1 MKVFLIIV
9 GVLFLLG
16 VIICSLSAT
25 FTIIYDNK
33 WKTTIQVLWIE
44 KDIELTK
51 LLSFILF
58 PEKAAEK
65 VKNKNKDEETAEQ
78 PEEKIEKPEEK
89 KQETVTI
96 TDSETGETVAEIK
109 SENAADDKSDEQK
122 ADEPKTDEK
131 PKKPN
136 FIQKMWD
143 KGGIVEIM
151 EFVTN
156 LLETAGSAINALFR
170 GFHIYSLYVKII
182 VGGGDAYDIANT
194 YGKICKYYYPL
205 KGIILNGM
213 RVDNCDDMIMP
224 DFIAP
229 SSEYGLQLIGSL
241 SVGALLKMVL
251 KAGKTFVIN
260 IIKK

>member
-9 GVLFLLG
+9 GVLILIG
-16 VIICSLSAT
+16 VLICSLSAT

-51 LLSFILF
+51 ILSFILF
-58 PEKAAEK
+58 PDKAAEK
-65 VKNKNKDEETAEQ
+65 VKKKKSKAE
-78 PEEKIEKPEEK
+78 EKPEEPPQK
-89 KQETVTI
+89 AEEPPKEEVITI

-109 SENAADDKSDEQK
+109 KEKPEAEEKKPEQ
-122 ADEPKTDEK
+122 

-136 FIQKMWD
+136 FIKNMWD
-143 KGGIVEIM
+143 KDGIVGIM

-182 VGGGDAYDIANT
+182 VGGNDAADIANT

-241 SVGALLKMVL
+241 SVGALLKMLL

>member
-1 MKVFLIIV
+1 MKVFLIIL
-9 GVLFLLG
+9 GVLVLLG

-25 FTIIYDNK
+25 FTIIYDKK

-44 KDIELTK
+44 RDIELTK

-58 PEKAAEK
+58 PDKAAEE
-65 VKNKNKDEETAEQ
+65 VKNKKNAEKAE
-78 PEEKIEKPEEK
+78 EEKQEQNDKSEKSAEPL
-89 KQETVTI
+89 QNTVTI
-96 TDSETGETVAEIK
+96 TDSETGEVVAEIK
-109 SENAADDKSDEQK
+109 NENPPETEKTEQNS
-122 ADEPKTDEK
+122 EPK
-131 PKKPN
+131 PKNAN

-151 EFVTN
+151 GFVTN

-182 VGGGDAYDIANT
+182 VGGGDAYEIANK
-194 YGKICKYYYPL
+194 YGRVCKYYYPL

-241 SVGALLKMVL
+241 SIGALLKMVL
-251 KAGKTFVIN
+251 KAVKTFVIN

>member
-1 MKVFLIIV
+1 MKVLLIIV
-9 GVLFLLG
+9 GVLVLIG
-16 VIICSLSAT
+16 VLICSLSAT

-51 LLSFILF
+51 ILSFILF
-58 PEKAAEK
+58 PDKAAEK
-65 VKNKNKDEETAEQ
+65 VKKNKAKKNEPAKELPREPQ
-78 PEEKIEKPEEK
+78 QEEKAVEKAKED
-89 KQETVTI
+89 VITI

-109 SENAADDKSDEQK
+109 KEPPASEENKAEQ
-122 ADEPKTDEK
+122 
-131 PKKPN
+131 PKKSN
-136 FIQKMWD
+136 FIKNMWD
-143 KGGIVEIM
+143 KDGIVGIM

-182 VGGGDAYDIANT
+182 VGGNDAADIANT

-205 KGIILNGM
+205 KGIVLNGM
-213 RVDNCDDMIMP
+213 KVDNCDDMIMP

-241 SVGALLKMVL
+241 SVGALLKMLL

>member
-9 GVLFLLG
+9 AVFVVLFAL
-16 VIICSLSAT
+16 ICSLSAT

-33 WKTTIQVLWIE
+33 WTTRIQVLWIE

-51 LLSFILF
+51 ILSFILF
-58 PEKAAEK
+58 PDKAAEK
-65 VKNKNKDEETAEQ
+65 VKKNKSEEDNKT
-78 PEEKIEKPEEK
+78 
-89 KQETVTI
+89 QETPIQEDKASKKPAEEVITI

-109 SENAADDKSDEQK
+109 KEPSAEKKTEEQK
-122 ADEPKTDEK
+122 PQ
-131 PKKPN
+131 KPN
-136 FIQKMWD
+136 FIKNMWD
-143 KGGIVEIM
+143 KDGIVGIM

-182 VGGGDAYDIANT
+182 VGGNDAADIANT

-213 RVDNCDDMIMP
+213 KVDNCDDMIMP

-241 SVGALLKMVL
+241 SVGALLKMLL

>member
-9 GVLFLLG
+9 GVLILIG
-16 VIICSLSAT
+16 VLICSLSAT

-51 LLSFILF
+51 ILSFILF
-58 PEKAAEK
+58 PDKAAEK
-65 VKNKNKDEETAEQ
+65 VKKKKSKAE
-78 PEEKIEKPEEK
+78 EKPEEPPQK
-89 KQETVTI
+89 AEKPPKEAVITI

-109 SENAADDKSDEQK
+109 KEKPEAEEKKPEQ
-122 ADEPKTDEK
+122 

-136 FIQKMWD
+136 FIKNMWD
-143 KGGIVEIM
+143 KDGIVGIM

-182 VGGGDAYDIANT
+182 VGGNDAADIANT

-241 SVGALLKMVL
+241 SVGALLKMLL

>member
-9 GVLFLLG
+9 AVLAAVFAL
-16 VIICSLSAT
+16 ICSLSAT
-25 FTIIYDNK
+25 FTIIYDKK

-51 LLSFILF
+51 ILSFILF
-58 PEKAAEK
+58 PDKAAEK
-65 VKNKNKDEETAEQ
+65 VKSKKM
-78 PEEKIEKPEEK
+78 EEKTEKAPEAAVQEEPEK
-89 KQETVTI
+89 IRENTVTI

-109 SENAADDKSDEQK
+109 KEQP
-122 ADEPKTDEK
+122 AEQSHAEAK
-131 PKKPN
+131 PKNSN
-136 FIQKMWD
+136 FIKKMWD

-151 EFVTN
+151 DFVTN
-156 LLETAGSAINALFR
+156 LLETAGSAVTALFR

-182 VGGGDAYDIANT
+182 VGGNDAADIANA

-213 RVDNCDDMIMP
+213 KVDNCDDMIMP

-229 SSEYGLQLIGSL
+229 SNEYGLQLIGSL
-241 SVGALLKMVL
+241 SVGALLKML
-251 KAGKTFVIN
+251 FKAGKTFVIN

>member
-65 VKNKNKDEETAEQ
+65 VKNKNKDEETAEL

-89 KQETVTI
+89 KQETITI

-109 SENAADDKSDEQK
+109 SENAADNKSEEQK
-122 ADEPKTDEK
+122 TDEPKTGEQ

-182 VGGGDAYDIANT
+182 VGGGDAHDIANK

>member
-1 MKVFLIIV
+1 MKVFLIV
-9 GVLFLLG
+9 VVVLVLIFVL
-16 VIICSLSAT
+16 ICSLSAT

-33 WKTTIQVLWIE
+33 WTTRIQVLWIE

-51 LLSFILF
+51 ILSFILF
-58 PEKAAEK
+58 PDKAAQK
-65 VKNKNKDEETAEQ
+65 VKEKNSQNDLKTDEQTISDEKLAEQ
-78 PEEKIEKPEEK
+78 P

-96 TDSETGETVAEIK
+96 TDSETGEIVAEIK
-109 SENAADDKSDEQK
+109 KEPAAEKKLED
-122 ADEPKTDEK
+122 K
-131 PKKPN
+131 PKKTN
-136 FIQKMWD
+136 FIKNMWD
-143 KGGIVEIM
+143 KDGIVGIM
-151 EFVTN
+151 GFVSN
-156 LLETAGSAINALFR
+156 LLQTAGSAVNALFR

-182 VGGGDAYDIANT
+182 VGGNDAADIANT
-194 YGKICKYYYPL
+194 YGKICKYYYPI
-205 KGIILNGM
+205 KGVILNSM

-241 SVGALLKMVL
+241 SIGALLKMLL

>member
-9 GVLFLLG
+9 GVLILIG
-16 VIICSLSAT
+16 VLICSLSAT

-51 LLSFILF
+51 ILSFILF
-58 PEKAAEK
+58 PDKAAEK
-65 VKNKNKDEETAEQ
+65 VKKKKSKAE
-78 PEEKIEKPEEK
+78 EKPEEPPQK
-89 KQETVTI
+89 AEEPPKEAVITI

-109 SENAADDKSDEQK
+109 KEKPEAEEKKPEQ
-122 ADEPKTDEK
+122 

-136 FIQKMWD
+136 FIKNMWD
-143 KGGIVEIM
+143 KDGIVGIM

-182 VGGGDAYDIANT
+182 VGGNDAADIANT

-241 SVGALLKMVL
+241 SVGALLKMLL